1 MYSLLGRDCSILNPR
16 HKMFKTGLESCSKAQ
31 ELLRSQLDVVPKW
44 NNLSSKRKMTQDR
57 RQLSGREER
66 KGEDGDGEKEGNL
79 GGLRHASHIQIYGLT
94 VLPERK
100 KIKPSGP
107 LDTVRYRLV
116 WNLTFLRSLVF

>member
-1 MYSLLGRDCSILNPR
+1 
-16 HKMFKTGLESCSKAQ
+16 MFKTGLESCSKAQ

-79 GGLRHASHIQIYGLT
+79 SGLKHTRHIQIY
-94 VLPERK
+94 
-100 KIKPSGP
+100 KPSGP
-107 LDTVRYRLV
+107 LDTVRIPTCLEFD
-116 WNLTFLRSLVF
+116 LPTLSSFLKQSSL

>member
-1 MYSLLGRDCSILNPR
+1 
-16 HKMFKTGLESCSKAQ
+16 MFKTGLESCSKAQ

-79 GGLRHASHIQIYGLT
+79 SGLKHTSHIQIYGLT
-94 VLPERK
+94 VLLEKRENQTEWPT
-100 KIKPSGP
+100 GHCQ
-107 LDTVRYRLV
+107 DTDL
-116 WNLTFLRSLVF
+116 FGI